1 MECPHS
7 LAPTR
12 KHTHSR
18 TELTFTCECRHSVE
32 FILTHTAAFLW
43 LSLSFSGKREEKKK
57 NTDGCI
63 PLLLTFNR
71 RLSALPF
78 VARRRRFTLLP
89 SLLSRFFFV
98 LFSFSF
104 FSFFFFFG
112 NQAGVACS
120 LTFVPS
126 LPSFFSH
133 SPISHSPVSLY
144 ISHFLF
150 PVAFSRLPFCAR
162 VCVQYNDICCPL
174 FECLSLTRM
183 CGTHARKSRIDKFL
197 VLCYPADTMTP

>member
-1 MECPHS
+1 MPSLPRTYSQAHTLSHRTNIHLRVPTLRWVHS
-7 LAPTR
+7 HSHSGILMAFIVIFR
-12 KHTHSR
+12 K
-18 TELTFTCECRHSVE
+18 
-32 FILTHTAAFLW
+32 
-43 LSLSFSGKREEKKK
+43 KRRKKK
-57 NTDGCI
+57 HGWVYTVTFDIQQAAERIALCRPPPPLHPSPFSTI
-63 PLLLTFNR
+63 PVLLRSVFI
-71 RLSALPF
+71 F
-78 VARRRRFTLLP
+78 IFQ
-89 SLLSRFFFV
+89 F
-98 LFSFSF
+98 
-104 FSFFFFFG
+104 FFFFFG